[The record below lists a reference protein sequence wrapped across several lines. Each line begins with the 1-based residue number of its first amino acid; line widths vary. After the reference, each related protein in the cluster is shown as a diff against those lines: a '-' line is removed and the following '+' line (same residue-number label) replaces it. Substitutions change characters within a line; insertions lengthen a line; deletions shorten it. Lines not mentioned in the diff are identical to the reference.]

1 MFRRTAMD
9 VTRWRLGDVAER
21 LLGGRKRWDP
31 PADWTCWAK
40 PAPARLLT
48 ALRQSN
54 RELRLRLREIL
65 AERGIACPYYGAR
78 WAIALAV
85 DPATVS
91 VAVDPADMVKRWR
104 AHEEAARE
112 ERAGIVAIAESL
124 VEAEKIP
131 YSRWP
136 LLEPPEVDREYS
148 KISDEL
154 LLRLEEQLP

>member
-1 MFRRTAMD
+1 MSPAGASATSQSGCSAANPPPD
-9 VTRWRLGDVAER
+9 WACWAER
-21 LLGGRKRWDP
+21 
-31 PADWTCWAK
+31 
-40 PAPARLLT
+40 APARPIDRALT

-54 RELRLRLREIL
+54 RKPRLRLREIL
-65 AERGIACPYYGAR
+65 AERSIACPYYGAR

-85 DPATVS
+85 DSATVS
-91 VAVDPADMVKRWR
+91 VAVYPADMVKRWR

-112 ERAGIVAIAESL
+112 ARAGIAAIAESL

-131 YSRWP
+131 YSHWP
-136 LLEPPEVDREYS
+136 LLEQPEVDREYS